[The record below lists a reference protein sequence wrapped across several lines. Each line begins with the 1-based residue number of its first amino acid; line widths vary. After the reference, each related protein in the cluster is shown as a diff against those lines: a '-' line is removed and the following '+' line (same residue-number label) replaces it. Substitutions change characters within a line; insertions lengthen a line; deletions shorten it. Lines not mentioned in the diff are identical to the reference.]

1 MTVFGRTLLI
11 TGAVAK
17 DGGEFLADRARRQAL
32 DTVRASDP
40 DCEITEVRAA
50 DLGPGQFAGLTS
62 PSLFSASSAVVVT
75 GLEDLADD
83 VKEEFL
89 AGAAEPAAD
98 LAVVLL
104 HGGGVK
110 GKAVLDRLRASSA
123 VTEVKVTAP
132 KYERDFIAW
141 LREEF
146 RAHDRRIDEEAA
158 SLLVASVGQDLRAL
172 AGAADQLV
180 AVTAESAPVGAEVVR
195 RYFGGR
201 ANIKGY
207 EIADATLDGRIDLAV
222 ERARWAMAAKLDPL
236 PIVSAVASGLRT
248 LLKFATAPDGLREA
262 ELAAHVGAPPFKMR
276 ILAGQV
282 RHWDVERLVSAM
294 DVVAQADLDVK
305 GAAADREY
313 SVERM
318 VIRVASLRRR

>member
-1 MTVFGRTLLI
+1 MTVFGQTLLI

-17 DGGEFLADRARRQAL
+17 DGGEFLAERALRQAL
-32 DTVRASDP
+32 HAVRAADA
-40 DCEITEVRAA
+40 DCEVSEIRAA
-50 DLGPGQFAGLTS
+50 DLGPGDFAALTG
-62 PSLFSASSAVVVT
+62 PSLFSTSSAVLVRA
-75 GLEDLADD
+75 LEDLVND
-83 VKEEFL
+83 VRDEFL
-89 AGAAEPAAD
+89 AHAVEPAPD
-98 LAVVLL
+98 VAVVLV

-110 GKAVLDRLRASSA
+110 GKAVLDKLRASAA
-123 VTEVKVTAP
+123 VTEIKVSAP
-132 KYERDFIAW
+132 KYERDFVGW

-146 RAHDRRIDEEAA
+146 RGRSRRIDEEAA

-180 AVTAESAPVGAEVVR
+180 AVTADASGVSAEVVR

-207 EIADATLDGRIDLAV
+207 EIADATLDGRIDLAI
-222 ERARWAMAAKLDPL
+222 ERARWAMEAKLDPL
-236 PIVSAVASGLRT
+236 PIVSSVASGLRT
-248 LLKFATAPDGLREA
+248 LLKFATAPQGLRETD
-262 ELAAHVGAPPFKMR
+262 LAAHVGAPPFKLRM
-276 ILAGQV
+276 LTAQL
-282 RHWDVERLVSAM
+282 RHWDPERLASALR
-294 DVVAQADLDVK
+294 VVAQADLDVK